1 MELAR
6 IYHNWEKWEDYK
18 FGFYETSSVKNKDF
32 LIQKVIELFSN
43 HKNTEFYMDRV
54 IKEWKNS
61 CEHNLTNLSLN
72 RIAYIGQAACCIY
85 AKVPFQ
91 ITMNAWNKVD
101 INFRIIADSI
111 ANKKIKEW
119 EQNQKLKN
127 TLKIGKKKGIKMEY
141 QTKFHFQ

>member
-1 MELAR
+1 MKR
-6 IYHNWEKWEDYK
+6 IYHNYQKWEDFK
-18 FGFYETSSVKNKDF
+18 CGFYETASGKNKD
-32 LIQKVIELFSN
+32 LLVSKAIELFSN
-43 HKNTEFYMDRV
+43 PKNTEFYMDRV
-54 IKEWKNS
+54 INEWKNS

-85 AKVPFQ
+85 AKIPFQ

-127 TLKIGKKKGIKMEY
+127 ILESGNKKGIKTEY
-141 QTKFHFQ
+141 QTKFLFQ